1 MEVKVERKD
10 KPGRSCSIGDTRRFY
25 LFLTAKYTDNHSFA
39 ATHAVFRSH
48 SVQDHDQDPA
58 KQADQPASPARR
70 RIFQAAAAVGLGTQ
84 LPAAQAAAP
93 AKARKPAPGSLDAK
107 LKAHVKNVVVIYLE
121 NRSFN
126 NLFADFPGLAQPLS
140 EVPAAATVQRDRDG
154 SVLGE
159 LPKIWGGMVP
169 ARQNIGGKDY
179 LIKEDD
185 IQHLPNAPFKLLDAA
200 GKPLPEGLVT
210 RDLVHAFYHNQ
221 MQINGGKNDGF
232 VAYGDSGGLVMGHY
246 GETRKNLGLWQ
257 IAGEYTLCDNFF
269 MAAFGGSYLNHQFLI
284 SGRVPEYFNAKDTPA
299 KRKIAVLADG
309 PQGMRLA
316 LAPDSPQSA
325 LEGKPKFVNN
335 GAITPDGYAV
345 NTMAPPYQPSW
356 VHPAPGGDAASA
368 DPQDPSVLPP
378 QTYDT
383 IGDLLSRQGVSWA
396 WYGGGF
402 QAALDGRGEGTRPNF
417 QFHHQPFNYFKQFAP
432 GTAARAEHLRDGGLG
447 DSPISNK
454 FIADAIAGKL
464 PAVTFYKPQGNLNLH
479 AGYSDIE
486 SGDAHVANVI
496 EHLKKSPQWQ
506 DMVVVITFDENGGWW
521 DHVAPPKG
529 DRWGPGSRIPAI
541 VVSPFARKGAV
552 DHNFYDTTSIM
563 RFITRLH
570 GLPLLDSLAARD
582 AAFAARGARGPGDL
596 SATLSF
602 R

>member
-1 MEVKVERKD
+1 M
-10 KPGRSCSIGDTRRFY
+10 
-25 LFLTAKYTDNHSFA
+25 
-39 ATHAVFRSH
+39 
-48 SVQDHDQDPA
+48 QDH
-58 KQADQPASPARR
+58 DQPASPSRR
-70 RIFQAAAAVGLGTQ
+70 KIFQAAAAVGLTSAT
-84 LPAAQAAAP
+84 LTPAQAAGKAP
-93 AKARKPAPGSLDAK
+93 AKAATKPAAGSLDAK

-140 EVPAAATVQRDRDG
+140 ALPAAAAVQKDRDG
-154 SVLGE
+154 SPLPE

-169 ARQNIGGKDY
+169 SRQNIGGKDY
-179 LIKEDD
+179 IVKEDD
-185 IQHLPNAPFKLLDAA
+185 IQHLPNGPFKLQDTD

-232 VAYGDSGGLVMGHY
+232 VAWGDSGALVMGRY
-246 GETRKNLGLWQ
+246 GETDKHLGLWQ
-257 IAGEYTLCDNFF
+257 IAREFTLCDNFF

-284 SGRVPEYFNAKDTPA
+284 SGRVPEYFDAARTPA
-299 KRKIAVLADG
+299 KRKIAVTEDG
-309 PQGMRLA
+309 PTGTRLA
-316 LAPDSPQSA
+316 VAPDSPKSA

-356 VHPAPGGDAASA
+356 VRPAPGGDKDHA
-368 DPQDPSVLPP
+368 DPQDPSTLPP

-383 IGDLLSRQGVSWA
+383 IGDLLSRKGVDWA
-396 WYGGGF
+396 WYGGAW

-432 GTAARAEHLRDGGLG
+432 GTEARARHLRDGGLG
-447 DSPISNK
+447 DSPISNR
-454 FIADAIAGKL
+454 FIADAVDGKL
-464 PAVTFYKPQGNLNLH
+464 PPVAFYKPQGNLNLH

-496 EHLKKSPQWQ
+496 EHLKKSPQWK
-506 DMVVVITFDENGGWW
+506 DMVVVVTFDENGGWW

-541 VVSPFARKGAV
+541 VVSPYAKKGAV
-552 DHNFYDTTSIM
+552 DHNFYDTTSII
-563 RFITRLH
+563 RFISRLH
-570 GLPLLDSLAARD
+570 DLPLLEGPAART
-582 AAFAARGARGPGDL
+582 AAFAARGERGPGDL
-596 SATLSF
+596 TGALSF

>member
-1 MEVKVERKD
+1 M
-10 KPGRSCSIGDTRRFY
+10 
-25 LFLTAKYTDNHSFA
+25 
-39 ATHAVFRSH
+39 
-48 SVQDHDQDPA
+48 QDHDDHDRHPE
-58 KQADQPASPARR
+58 DQPASPARR
-70 RIFQAAAAVGLGTQ
+70 RIFQAAAAVGLS
-84 LPAAQAAAP
+84 ASIAP
-93 AKARKPAPGSLDAK
+93 ASEAKPVRRARPVAGSLDAK

-140 EVPAAATVQRDRDG
+140 ALPAGASLQKDRDG
-154 SVLGE
+154 SVLAE

-185 IQHLPNAPFKLLDAA
+185 IRHLPNAPFKLTDAA
-200 GKPLPEGLVT
+200 GQPLPEGITT
-210 RDLVHAFYHNQ
+210 RDLWHLFYQNQ
-221 MQINGGKNDGF
+221 MQINGGRNDGF
-232 VAYGDSGGLVMGHY
+232 VAWGDNGALTMGHY
-246 GETRKNLGLWQ
+246 GETSKNLGLWQ
-257 IAGEYTLCDNFF
+257 IAREFTLCDNFF

-284 SGRVPEYFNAKDTPA
+284 SGRVPEFFNAASTPA
-299 KRKIAVLADG
+299 RSKIAVLEDG
-309 PQGMRLA
+309 PTGYRLA
-316 LAPDSPQSA
+316 QAPDSPKSA

-335 GAITPDGYAV
+335 GTITPDGYAV

-356 VHPAPGGDAASA
+356 VRPAPGGDAQLA
-368 DPQDPSVLPP
+368 DPNDPAVLPP
-378 QTYDT
+378 QTYKT
-383 IGDLLSRQGVSWA
+383 IGDLLSERGVSWA
-396 WYGGGF
+396 WYGGAF
-402 QAALDGRGEGTRPNF
+402 QAALDGRGEGERPNF

-432 GTAARAEHLRDGGLG
+432 GTKARAEHLRDGGLG

-454 FIADAIAGKL
+454 FIADAIAGRL

-496 EHLKKSPQWQ
+496 EHLKKSPQWK
-506 DMVVVITFDENGGWW
+506 DMVVVIAFDENGGWW
-521 DHVAPPKG
+521 DHVAPPQG

-541 VVSPFARKGAV
+541 VVSPYAKTGAV
-552 DHNFYDTTSIM
+552 DHNFYDTTSIL

-570 GLPLLDSLAARD
+570 GLPLLEGLAARN
-582 AAFAARGARGPGDL
+582 AAFAARGARPPGDL
-596 SATLSF
+596 TGALSF